1 MEPTYLPHANGFP
14 SGSSGTPS
22 STGSPPAR
30 KSPTPQSPARR
41 RRAASI
47 DELLAGVSAFPP
59 TIGPHEVWDRHQEMD
74 TEEQRGLVVRL
85 CGLVHALVNEV
96 EAEREQLLDAQGSL
110 AEVVQRLVRQ
120 DEAWKDRNGHLEVQE
135 RAIRELATSN
145 AKLRTTLM
153 RQQRTPVHR
162 PHSAAAKQQQRG
174 GGGRWQLGELEA
186 AAAARPHV
194 AAAARQQR
202 RPLARVQSRAGRGR
216 TGATATPPPPD
227 DDPKLRVYGAPSF
240 ARGGRH
246 RGAAAV
252 VVWPRRSRAAASS
265 R

>member
-22 STGSPPAR
+22 SSGSPPAR

-47 DELLAGVSAFPP
+47 DALLAGVSAFPP

-174 GGGRWQLGELEA
+174 GGGGG
-186 AAAARPHV
+186 AARG
-194 AAAARQQR
+194 AQENR
-202 RPLARVQSRAGRGR
+202 R
-216 TGATATPPPPD
+216 T
-227 DDPKLRVYGAPSF
+227 
-240 ARGGRH
+240 
-246 RGAAAV
+246 
-252 VVWPRRSRAAASS
+252 
-265 R
+265 

>member
-1 MEPTYLPHANGFP
+1 
-14 SGSSGTPS
+14 
-22 STGSPPAR
+22 
-30 KSPTPQSPARR
+30 
-41 RRAASI
+41 
-47 DELLAGVSAFPP
+47 
-59 TIGPHEVWDRHQEMD
+59 MD
-74 TEEQRGLVVRL
+74 TQEQRGLVVRL

-174 GGGRWQLGELEA
+174 GGGGGGGRWQLGELEA
-186 AAAARPHV
+186 AAAARPPHTWQLQLDSSDAHWLV
-194 AAAARQQR
+194 SS
-202 RPLARVQSRAGRGR
+202 PVPVEGR
-216 TGATATPPPPD
+216 TGARATPPPPD
-227 DDPKLRVYGAPSF
+227 DDPKLRVYGAPKF
-240 ARGGRH
+240 CA
-246 RGAAAV
+246 
-252 VVWPRRSRAAASS
+252 RRSDTEALPPSSFGHGALSS
-265 R
+265 RGVISLINRRHATEQVVGLSLIHI